1 MIHKNNFLRNIY
13 FFIFT
18 SSLFFTAIGGA
29 ARYYFDI
36 AGLGVLIY
44 LPKLLMAAWVPLALL
59 TSKINIKLII
69 LSVLIVWY
77 VFYSLLNVPLVQL
90 IFGIYMLSPLF
101 FGMLYGNNF
110 DDLRRISKFFVFIFW
125 ISVVGVLLDF
135 LYQVPWKGYNQMIDG
150 HMIEASRQW
159 TTMGIQRL
167 AGFTRLS
174 TTAAIFIGISSL
186 FYISLLKNNFA
197 KIFIFLLA
205 AITIVLTTN
214 KSVAGAYILS
224 VILFVG
230 WIRVYF
236 GSLSIFVA
244 LAGGIGF
251 PLYAIFIGFSLDV
264 NNLVEKFIFAS
275 FNDRLQNTWPDTFGA
290 LSDFA
295 NRHDELAS
303 FFGLGIG
310 GFGASVKYF
319 SDNAILGVADNSWL
333 YAYSLLGI
341 FGIAFLLYVSYVA
354 TQALK
359 SKDIILIS
367 YGIVFNFI
375 LWVGVTTDV
384 FEDMTSLFIMGYLVF
399 IMKNMMRRE
408 KHAHN

>member
-167 AGFTRLS
+167 AGFTRMS
-174 TTAAIFIGISSL
+174 TTAAVFIGISSL

-214 KSVAGAYILS
+214 KSVAGGGVGLWIG
-224 VILFVG
+224 LF
-230 WIRVYF
+230 I
-236 GSLSIFVA
+236 
-244 LAGGIGF
+244 
-251 PLYAIFIGFSLDV
+251 
-264 NNLVEKFIFAS
+264 
-275 FNDRLQNTWPDTFGA
+275 T
-290 LSDFA
+290 
-295 NRHDELAS
+295 
-303 FFGLGIG
+303 
-310 GFGASVKYF
+310 
-319 SDNAILGVADNSWL
+319 
-333 YAYSLLGI
+333 
-341 FGIAFLLYVSYVA
+341 
-354 TQALK
+354 
-359 SKDIILIS
+359 ILIRLKRRQF
-367 YGIVFNFI
+367 GRAIKV
-375 LWVGVTTDV
+375 LK
-384 FEDMTSLFIMGYLVF
+384 LFF
-399 IMKNMMRRE
+399 K
-408 KHAHN
+408 A